1 MAVMKGGIMTQYPIV
16 LAHGIARFD
25 ILRELFREKLGVDDD
40 GDRFHYFKG
49 IKTYLEA
56 HGFRVYYDNVDFA
69 GEVSLRAQ
77 QLGAQIMD
85 ILAKTGTE
93 KVHIIAHSMGGLDAR
108 HMIVDVEGMDER
120 IASLT
125 TIGTPHLGSSFADFC
140 IHWGG
145 QLAMDA
151 LRSIINVDGF
161 ADLTTAACRD
171 FNLRAQAKET
181 VNKVRYQVYA
191 GAEARDRV
199 FLPLQISWFIINAHE
214 GENDGLVSVTSQLWQ
229 KELIAGDARK
239 EVKQVRFPVAADHLN
254 EVGWWDPQET
264 GPAMDLFKVGKASEA
279 YEKSIQD
286 IYLDIA
292 RGLE

>member
-1 MAVMKGGIMTQYPIV
+1 MTRYPIV

-25 ILRELFREKLGVDDD
+25 ILRELFREKLGVDD

-49 IKTYLEA
+49 IKTCLETD
-56 HGFRVYYDNVDFA
+56 GFRVYYDNVDFA

-77 QLGAQIMD
+77 QLSAQIMD
-85 ILAKTGTE
+85 IIAETGTE

-108 HMIVDVEGMDER
+108 HMIVDIEGMGER

-125 TIGTPHLGSSFADFC
+125 TIGTPHLGTSFADFG

-145 QLAMDA
+145 RLAMDA
-151 LRSIINVDGF
+151 LRSIINIDGF
-161 ADLTTAACRD
+161 ADLTTSACRD
-171 FNLRAQAKET
+171 FNLRAQGKEAL
-181 VNKVRYQVYA
+181 NNVRYQVYA
-191 GAEARDRV
+191 GAETRDRV
-199 FLPLQISWFIINAHE
+199 FLPLQVSWFIINAHE
-214 GENDGLVSVTSQLWQ
+214 GENDGLVSVTSQLWHR
-229 KELIAGDARK
+229 ELIAGDVRK

-264 GPAMDLFKVGKASEA
+264 SPLMPPFELGKASEA

-286 IYLDIA
+286 IYLNIA
-292 RGLE
+292 RGLD